1 MATYRGF
8 LNTYMLYDNKSDH
21 DLSSIY
27 CKILCESTSDK
38 NEKLLTLAK
47 RIERSFYS
55 DKAKEAEFGREAE
68 ELGYSSVKQLM
79 HDYDLYKRYFI
90 KTEPEYPS
98 FSSQSPKSNSIDRVY
113 NDISQYE
120 DELKAQ
126 GIQDHTNTPHNLSDL
141 KTGTYYLT
149 NYRQI
154 NSVLNLLQ
162 QTKYIFTFED
172 VEGDT
177 IVPDMKCLRP
187 HSINNRGK
195 YRFAQFIRKMAPDKQ
210 IDDTIA
216 FIPTRIINREGPDF
230 DINPNEIESIDIHN
244 GKVDI
249 KAKVPIDL
257 YCR

>member
-1 MATYRGF
+1 
-8 LNTYMLYDNKSDH
+8 MLYDNKSDH

-27 CKILCESTSDK
+27 CKILCESTGDK
-38 NEKLLTLAK
+38 NEKLLALAK
-47 RIERSFYS
+47 RIEHSFYS

-90 KTEPEYPS
+90 KTEPAYPS

-113 NDISQYE
+113 NDISQY
-120 DELKAQ
+120 
-126 GIQDHTNTPHNLSDL
+126 HNKTIDL

-162 QTKYIFTFED
+162 QTKYMFTFED

-216 FIPTRIINREGPDF
+216 FVPTRIINREGPDF